1 MIVHNYKH
9 QLIVRHSEVLYGEV
23 IRLWMPNTGPG
34 PSPHNIKL
42 SHALLLGGA
51 NCLGETG
58 AGRHPQ
64 VSSHDPRP
72 S

>member
-1 MIVHNYKH
+1 MCKRLI
-9 QLIVRHSEVLYGEV
+9 IVRHSEVLYGEV

-51 NCLGETG
+51 NCLRGDW
-58 AGRHPQ
+58 GRKAPPG
-64 VSSHDPRP
+64 VFP
-72 S
+72 